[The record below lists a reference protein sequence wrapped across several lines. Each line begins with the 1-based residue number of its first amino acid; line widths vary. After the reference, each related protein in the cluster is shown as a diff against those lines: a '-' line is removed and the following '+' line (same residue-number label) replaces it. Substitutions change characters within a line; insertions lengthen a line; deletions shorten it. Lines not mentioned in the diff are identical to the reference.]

1 MGQINYPKDQDYLK
15 DISKITITFD
25 NINGMENLPFC
36 YKYINQ
42 INIEKNKL
50 EKYIIYTSTFQLNL
64 LTKCTQIHIDGTF
77 KSCPKGFY
85 QILTIAACYPDING
99 LVPIF
104 MIPVTNKSQN
114 IYDSIFED
122 IKKY

>member
-25 NINGMENLPFC
+25 NINGMENFPFC

-85 QILTIAACYPDING
+85 QILNIAGYYPDING

-104 MIPVTNKSQN
+104 MIPVTNKS
-114 IYDSIFED
+114 
-122 IKKY
+122 